1 MSNAVLADAVR
12 NATGCTV
19 AEAKG
24 AVQEVKSA
32 ILKALKKSGKFS
44 VVGFGTFHVTKRAK
58 RQGRNPFTGQ
68 EITIKASKSVRL
80 KPAKAVKAGL

>member
-19 AEAKG
+19 AEAKS
-24 AVQEVKSA
+24 AVQEVKAA
-32 ILKALKKSGKFS
+32 IVKSLKKTGKFGI
-44 VVGFGTFHVTKRAK
+44 VGFGTFHVTKRGK

-68 EITIKASKSVRL
+68 EITIKASKSVRF
-80 KPAKAVKAGL
+80 KPAKAVKQGL